1 MIFKNVNMES
11 PRMYELIKV
20 TERCFCVNGPAKIGI
35 VKISDDEVM
44 LIDSGN
50 DKDAGKKVLKI
61 LNENSWKLKMII
73 NTHSHA
79 DHIGGNRYL
88 SEQTGCKIYAPEK
101 ECAFIK
107 NTCFEPSFLFGAY
120 PMKALKGKFLM
131 AKESDAEPL
140 SENVLPVGFEIIS
153 LAGHSFGMAG
163 IKTPDN
169 VVFLAD
175 CLSSKETLDKYKIVF
190 LYDVEEYLKTLETV
204 KGMTA
209 KLFIPSHAAAT
220 ENISELAEYNIEK
233 ANETAEKIKEICSA
247 PIGFEDLLKKL
258 FDEYSLLLTA
268 EQYVLVGSTVRSYL
282 SYLYDRGEITIKIEN
297 NKFLWETV

>member
-1 MIFKNVNMES
+1 MILKNTDREC

-20 TERCFCVNGPAKIGI
+20 TEKCFYVNCPAKIGI

-61 LNENSWKLKMII
+61 LNENSLKLKMIV

-88 SEQTGCKIYAPEK
+88 SEQTGCKVYAPEK
-101 ECAFIK
+101 ECPFIE
-107 NTCFEPSFLFGAY
+107 NTLLEPSFLFGAY
-120 PMKALKGKFLM
+120 PMKALRGKFLM
-131 AKESDAEPL
+131 AKETEAEPL
-140 SENVLPVGFEIIS
+140 SEGVLPEGFEIIN
-153 LAGHSFGMAG
+153 LAGHSYSMVG

-169 VVFLAD
+169 VFYIGD
-175 CLSSKETLDKYKIVF
+175 CLSAKETLDKYKIVF
-190 LYDVEEYLKTLETV
+190 LYDVEQYINTLETV

-209 KLFIPSHAAAT
+209 KMFIPSHAAAS
-220 ENISELAEYNIEK
+220 EDISLLAEYNVEK
-233 ANETAEKIKEICSA
+233 VKEIADKIKEICSV
-247 PIGFEDLLKKL
+247 PTGFEDLLKQI
-258 FDEYSLLLTA
+258 FDEYALIMTA